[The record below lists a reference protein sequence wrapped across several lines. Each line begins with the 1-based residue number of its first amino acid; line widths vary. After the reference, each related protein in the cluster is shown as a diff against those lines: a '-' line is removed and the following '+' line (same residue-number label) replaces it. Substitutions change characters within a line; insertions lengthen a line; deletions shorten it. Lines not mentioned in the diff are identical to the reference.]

1 VPIPQP
7 QAARQ
12 RSRPTGKLLIGNLL
26 RGGAFWLASVTF
38 EEAIL
43 SGLCAQNEAGQL
55 DVTF

>member
-1 VPIPQP
+1 MP
-7 QAARQ
+7 RH
-12 RSRPTGKLLIGNLL
+12 PTGKLLIGILL
-26 RGGAFWLASVTF
+26 RGGAFWLASVAF